1 MIMLTLAN
9 VRDWLKPQIIDVES
23 TTIGKLD
30 TSKNK
35 AVCIYNR
42 ESTDNRIA
50 IGGIENTP
58 IANKKISIL
67 VHWGTNCNTA
77 ELKAQEIYNLF
88 QGTQTINGNKC
99 FFNIEFDEPV
109 SLGTD
114 DKGIYEFTIELTI
127 IYER

>member
-1 MIMLTLAN
+1 MLTLAN
-9 VRDWLKPQIIDVES
+9 VRDWLKPQIADSES
-23 TTIGKLD
+23 FTIGKLD
-30 TSKNK
+30 TSKK
-35 AVCIYNR
+35 QAVCIYNR
-42 ESTDNRIA
+42 QSASNKIA
-50 IGGIENTP
+50 VGGLENTST
-58 IANKKISIL
+58 ANKKISIL

-88 QGTQTINGNKC
+88 LGTQTINGKKC
-99 FFNIEFDEPV
+99 FFNVEFDEPV

>member
-1 MIMLTLAN
+1 MLTLAN
-9 VRDWLKPQIIDVES
+9 VRDWLKPQIADSES
-23 TTIGKLD
+23 FTIGKLD
-30 TSKNK
+30 MTKK
-35 AVCIYNR
+35 QAVCIYNR
-42 ESTDNRIA
+42 QSTSNKIA
-50 IGGIENTP
+50 VGGLENTST
-58 IANKKISIL
+58 ANKKISVL

-88 QGTQTINGNKC
+88 QGTQTINGKKC
-99 FFNIEFDEPV
+99 FFDVEFDEPV